1 MMGEAGKARLR
12 IGVLVSGRGSNLQA
26 ILDGIETGTL
36 AAEVAV
42 VISNR
47 AGAPALERAAAA
59 GVPAEY
65 LSARDYPDRAAHH
78 RAIAERLRAHEVD
91 LIVTAGFNRVLDIDF
106 VAAFRDRI
114 INVHPSLLPAF
125 GGTLHAQAEALAH
138 GVKITGCTVHFVDE
152 HVDAGPIIAQ
162 RAVPVLDDD
171 TEESLSTR
179 ILQEEHALLPTVL
192 QWFAEGRVRRDGR
205 QVRVTAPT
213 APTGEGMTTNRFEDR
228 LRRVGPSVGGQVL

>member
-1 MMGEAGKARLR
+1 MGEAGEARLR

-26 ILDGIETGTL
+26 ILDSIEAGRL

-47 AGAPALERAAAA
+47 AGALALERARAA

-65 LSARDYPDRAAHH
+65 VPARAYPDRAAHH
-78 RAIAERLRAHEVD
+78 QVIAERLRAHAVD
-91 LIVTAGFNRVLDIDF
+91 LVVTAGFNRVLDRDVI
-106 VAAFRDRI
+106 ASFRDRI

-138 GVKITGCTVHFVDE
+138 GVKISGCTVHFVDE

-162 RAVPVLDDD
+162 RATPVFDDD
-171 TEESLSTR
+171 TEESLSAR
-179 ILQEEHALLPTVL
+179 ILAEEHELLPTVL

-205 QVRVTAPT
+205 HVRVSAPLGVTAERGRD
-213 APTGEGMTTNRFEDR
+213 AGEDHRDR
-228 LRRVGPSVGGQVL
+228 ARPSVGGSVL